1 MEDPKKTEIAK
12 KRWAAAVFV
21 ITLVVAFSFYS
32 SFYSASSSEENLTK
46 AIEKYTGDSNVTLLA
61 TEKEDNH
68 LIALYTTEKPY
79 YKGMVL
85 FKRGWNGLWA
95 PIEYNKATD
104 ISITTLWGPFA
115 THYRHIICGV
125 NCDPRIVSYEYIC
138 DYLDAVHYEYDE
150 TGKAFPVHSYGG
162 NTSTYSGNVT
172 ESNFI
177 HIYKDDKIGSHSAEL
192 KIYDSAGNNIE
203 PELTEEM
210 KENGIE
216 KESGMKITETGK
228 THFATWFILL
238 VGFTAS
244 WNLMIPRNKKK
255 Q

>member
-1 MEDPKKTEIAK
+1 MAEQQKLKIPNKKSAFI
-12 KRWAAAVFV
+12 VLI
-21 ITLVVAFSFYS
+21 ITLVIAFAFYS
-32 SFYSASSSEENLTK
+32 SFYSISSSEEDLTK
-46 AIEKYTGDSNVTLLA
+46 AIEKYTGDNNVTLLA
-61 TEKEDNH
+61 TEEEDRH
-68 LIALYTTEKPY
+68 LIALYTTEKPH

-95 PIEYNKATD
+95 PVEYNKATD

-115 THYRHIICGV
+115 TYYRHVITGA
-125 NCDPRIVSYEYIC
+125 NCDPRIVSYEYVC

-162 NTSTYSGNVT
+162 NTSAYSGNVT

-177 HIYKDDKIGSHSAEL
+177 HIYKDDRIGSHSAGL

-210 KENGIE
+210 KESGIE
-216 KESGMKITETGK
+216 KERSMKITETGK
-228 THFATWFILL
+228 IHFVTQLILL
-238 VGFTAS
+238 VGFTVA

-255 Q
+255 